1 MIRRRVAVWGAFV
14 IGLLFLTITAS
25 SDWGLPATDHRLEE
39 GTGRQPDGRFGH
51 TSPASALLDL
61 TGSRDGFL
69 SKEARELRQKW
80 SESAEWKRAD
90 GLFDTASPE
99 PLVLIDNADRSRGL
113 LYLENQHIYR
123 LFSDERGAFRQQQL
137 LKFDQGTSAGLW
149 RNGDHVLIG
158 EQLRTRDHP
167 MGKWH
172 SIEQHADPAR
182 PFAVI
187 PLDPMLGPEQLLTAT
202 FTENP
207 RLIFLTFMNGSGFS
221 EYVYKPGESRFLS
234 VNLRF
239 ANPSDPDTW
248 DRYRLRKPSPQAEP
262 LAFERQRQFPLPQGS
277 LVSVFEDERGTI
289 VFWEAE
295 YPVIARFVDHAVTG
309 FRPFEDIHGNRYLL
323 GRFQA
328 PDGKADLAFLNGSSL
343 LFFDDNPRLFQDE
356 WNMYNLYNYYKIGGP
371 QIELFHYEIDWST
384 RKAAEIYESYP
395 LSGARFTGRSGD
407 WLHFERSGESLVL
420 SAYDLIHY
428 RPADRTAVNRL
439 EDLWIHQ
446 PDLTWTITS
455 TTNGGEQHKLSP
467 LKVPQSLWQGVDS
480 YASFPQP
487 VREALEKSCIVGCGD
502 YSTLPVVRHIGS
514 EWIVL
519 VEETLYR
526 VENGELAEL
535 AKLPVT
541 LSYTAYYGKGGSSR
555 TASDFTE
562 KDGYWYVADTFG
574 NRILKLDDRFA
585 VVKEQPLPYPASIDA
600 GIPDTLQVVGISG
613 VTRMNADLH
622 IIGETAALPETWEPM
637 EEIDWFQESYLADPE
652 TGRTWIHF
660 LAHVI
665 IYEPGSERYRAYYT
679 GFNLNG
685 SFRTKLIPYGDE
697 IIVLMDEKALIF
709 SRGGMW
715 KRTLTFPRV
724 QPDGEYIYHLSGE
737 GSYQLDMVNKK
748 LYLVQGYRIIGIDLV
763 SGQHAERFRQ
773 NIATAGNLVLHD
785 NKLIFTLHR
794 GDLYD
799 DRQKRTNQLVV
810 LDLASGHVT
819 RYGLDAGLV
828 TSRITENGD
837 LEFIAPLPGVDPASE
852 ASMTRS
858 FPLDLLK

>member
-1 MIRRRVAVWGAFV
+1 MGTLA
-14 IGLLFLTITAS
+14 IGLLFITITAS
-25 SDWGLPATDHRLEE
+25 PGSGLQSADSRLEE
-39 GTGRQPDGRFGH
+39 GTRRQPAVRHGR
-51 TSPASALLDL
+51 TDPASALIDPA
-61 TGSRDGFL
+61 GNRGGFL
-69 SKEARELRQKW
+69 SKEAREIRQKW
-80 SESAEWKRAD
+80 AESAGWKRAE

-99 PLVLIDNADRSRGL
+99 PLVLVDNGDRSRGL
-113 LYLENQHIYR
+113 IYLENQHLYR

-137 LKFDQGTSAGLW
+137 LKFDQGASAGLW
-149 RNGDHVLIG
+149 RNGDHLLIG

-167 MGKWH
+167 LGKWY

-187 PLDPMLGPEQLLTAT
+187 PLDQMLGPEQVLTVT

-207 RLIFLTFMNGSGFS
+207 RLFFMTFSNGSGFS
-221 EYVYKPGESRFLS
+221 EYAYKPGESRFLS
-234 VNLRF
+234 VKLRF
-239 ANPSDPDTW
+239 ENPGDPDTW

-277 LVSVFEDERGTI
+277 PVSVFEDERGTI

-295 YPVIARFVDHAVTG
+295 YPVIARFVDHAVTE
-309 FRPFEDIHGNRYLL
+309 FRPFEDIHGNSYLL
-323 GRFQA
+323 GRFLTL
-328 PDGKADLAFLNGSSL
+328 DGKADLAFLNGSSL

-371 QIELFHYEIDWST
+371 QIELLHYEIDWST
-384 RKAAEIYESYP
+384 RKAAEIYGSYP

-407 WLHFERSGESLVL
+407 WLHFERGGESLVL

-428 RPADRTAVNRL
+428 RPADRTAVNGL

-446 PDLTWTITS
+446 ADLTWTIAS

-467 LKVPQSLWQGVDS
+467 LKVPQSLWQGADS

-487 VREALEKSCIVGCGD
+487 VREALEKSCMVGCGD
-502 YSTLPVVRHIGS
+502 YSSLPVVRHIGG

-519 VEETLYR
+519 VEETIYR

-541 LSYTAYYGKGGSSR
+541 LSYTACYGKGGSSR

-585 VVKEQPLPYPASIDA
+585 VVKEQPLPYPASIDS
-600 GIPDTLQVVGISG
+600 GTSDTLQVVGISG

-622 IIGETAALPETWEPM
+622 IIGETAALPETSEPM
-637 EEIDWFQESYLADPE
+637 EEIDWFQESYYADPD

-660 LAHVI
+660 LGHVI
-665 IYEPGSERYRAYYT
+665 VYERGSEHYRAYYT

-685 SFRTKLIPYGDE
+685 SFRTKLILYGDE

-709 SRGGMW
+709 SRGGVW

-724 QPDGEYIYHLSGE
+724 QPDGEYMYHLSGE
-737 GSYQLDMVNKK
+737 GSYQLDAVNKK
-748 LYLVQGYRIIGIDLV
+748 LYLVQGYRIIGIDLD
-763 SGQHAERFRQ
+763 SGEYAELFRQ
-773 NIATAGNLVLHD
+773 NIATAGNIVLHD
-785 NKLIFTLHR
+785 SKLYFTLHR

-799 DRQKRTNQLVV
+799 DRQKKTNQLVV
-810 LDLASGHVT
+810 LDLASGHVA
-819 RYGLDAGLV
+819 RYGLEAGLV
-828 TSRITENGD
+828 TRRVTEEGH
-837 LEFIAPLPGVDPASE
+837 LEFIAPLPGQDPASE
-852 ASMTRS
+852 ASITRS
-858 FPLDLLK
+858 FPLGLLK